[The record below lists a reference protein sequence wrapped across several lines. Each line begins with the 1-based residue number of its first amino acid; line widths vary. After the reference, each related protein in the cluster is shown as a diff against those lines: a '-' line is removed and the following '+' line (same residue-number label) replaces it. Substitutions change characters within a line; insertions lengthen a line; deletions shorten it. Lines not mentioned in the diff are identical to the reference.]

1 MIKKELKIFTLII
14 IMSLCLTMVSCVK
27 KCKSVNKLVDESGV
41 TVYGT
46 FEKGSKLEVKKQSS
60 ESKQGKEAIMAI
72 TKPYDSAKIAIF
84 DIALTRNGEKVQ
96 PGSKV
101 KVTLP
106 IPFEAT
112 EGYITYHIKGDNT
125 VEELSTIV
133 NGDKIS
139 FETTSFSY
147 FIVAGLVQ
155 TDVQHIHNY
164 VERITENNLVDEATC
179 QRKAVYRLVC
189 SICGNFGRETF
200 EYGELASHNLRE
212 EKGYSPSCER
222 PGLTH
227 GKRCINYGCTYTEQE
242 EIPALGHDMQDV
254 EKKDP
259 TCTESG
265 WKAHKRCSHYCG
277 KTEGYEE
284 IPATGHNMSILIPR
298 VEPTCE
304 KWGSEEY
311 YKCANEGCVEHTDY
325 RGLQALGHDKVGHPA
340 KDPTCTEEG
349 YWQSYDTCTR
359 CDYTSNTQ
367 SNIREALGHL
377 IEHHEAK
384 EPDCLPGWNAYDICK
399 RDECD
404 YNTKVEIPANG
415 KHSYVCDVC
424 TTCGGNNPI
433 KYTREG
439 NYIYFGHWTQSCE
452 RDETITAK
460 LLEIA
465 GDYPKYALDS
475 NDNNWLHYENAED
488 IWYKDVIYNGVKYRG
503 IARNTTRWLGSGT
516 NCRSWSNGNGY
527 GGSIYWFRFEPIKWR
542 ILTTNDNSAFL
553 MSELALDFWK
563 PQLNYTTTNTAIS
576 YNADNGVPE
585 GTYANNWEYTFIR
598 KWLNETFYNDVFND
612 LQKEIIKIT
621 LVDNSERSCNPNNYP
636 NYYKDGKNNYAEQ
649 ANDTN
654 DKIFLLSLQEVTT
667 EAYGFSKGMGN
678 DPARALGTT
687 DFARFQ
693 GLCSYLNE
701 GRGDFS
707 KTEGTVTWLTRSA
720 FDAMAS
726 FNKGLDV
733 HVVRCGLYPGALN
746 VAHSMGGIVPALWIN
761 LE

>member
-1 MIKKELKIFTLII
+1 
-14 IMSLCLTMVSCVK
+14 
-27 KCKSVNKLVDESGV
+27 
-41 TVYGT
+41 
-46 FEKGSKLEVKKQSS
+46 
-60 ESKQGKEAIMAI
+60 
-72 TKPYDSAKIAIF
+72 
-84 DIALTRNGEKVQ
+84 
-96 PGSKV
+96 
-101 KVTLP
+101 
-106 IPFEAT
+106 
-112 EGYITYHIKGDNT
+112 
-125 VEELSTIV
+125 
-133 NGDKIS
+133 
-139 FETTSFSY
+139 
-147 FIVAGLVQ
+147 
-155 TDVQHIHNY
+155 
-164 VERITENNLVDEATC
+164 
-179 QRKAVYRLVC
+179 
-189 SICGNFGRETF
+189 
-200 EYGELASHNLRE
+200 
-212 EKGYSPSCER
+212 
-222 PGLTH
+222 
-227 GKRCINYGCTYTEQE
+227 
-242 EIPALGHDMQDV
+242 MQDV

-311 YKCANEGCVEHTDY
+311 YKCANEGCVEHTDC

-415 KHSYVCDVC
+415 EHSYVCDVC

-475 NDNNWLHYENAED
+475 NDNNWLHYENAAD

>member
-112 EGYITYHIKGDNT
+112 EGYVTYHIKGDNT

-179 QRKAVYRLVC
+179 QRRAVYRLVC

-424 TTCGGNNPI
+424 TTCGENNPI

-465 GDYPKYALDS
+465 GDYPEYALDS
-475 NDNNWLHYENAED
+475 NDNNWLHYENAAD

>member
-1 MIKKELKIFTLII
+1 
-14 IMSLCLTMVSCVK
+14 MSLCLTMVSCVK

-112 EGYITYHIKGDNT
+112 EGYVTYHIKGDNI
-125 VEELSTIV
+125 VEELTTIV

>member
-1 MIKKELKIFTLII
+1 MIKKELKIITLTI
-14 IMSLCLTMVSCVK
+14 IMVLFFTMISCGK
-27 KCKSVNKLVDESGV
+27 KSESVDKLVDKSGI

-46 FEKGSKLEVKKQSS
+46 FEKESILEVKKQSV
-60 ESKQGKEAIMAI
+60 ESQQGKEAIMAI

-84 DIALTRNGEKVQ
+84 DIAITKNGKKVQ
-96 PGSKV
+96 PDGKV
-101 KVTLP
+101 KITLP

-112 EGYITYHIKGDNT
+112 NGYVTYHIKGEKT
-125 VEELSTIV
+125 VEELSTTV

-155 TDVQHIHNY
+155 ADEQHIHSY
-164 VERITENNLVDEATC
+164 VEKITGNNLVDEATC

-189 SICGNFGRETF
+189 SICGNLGRETF

-212 EKGYSPSCER
+212 EKGHSPSCER

-242 EIPALGHDMQDV
+242 EIPALGHDMRDV

-259 TCTESG
+259 TCTEIG
-265 WKAHKRCSHYCG
+265 WKAYKRCNNYCG

-284 IPATGHNMSILIPR
+284 IPATGHNMSIHFPR

-304 KWGSEEY
+304 KWGTEEY
-311 YKCANEGCVEHTDY
+311 YKCANEGCTELTAY
-325 RGLQALGHDKVGHPA
+325 KGIPALGHDKVVHSA

-359 CDYTSNTQ
+359 CDYTTNTQ
-367 SNIREALGHL
+367 NNIREALGHL
-377 IEHHEAK
+377 LEHHEAK

-415 KHSYVCDVC
+415 NHSYVCDVC
-424 TTCGGNNPI
+424 TTCGENNPI
-433 KYTREG
+433 KYTRDG

-452 RDETITAK
+452 KDETIIAK

-465 GDYPKYALDS
+465 GDYPKYEKDS
-475 NDNNWLHYENAED
+475 NDNNWLHYEDAAD

-503 IARNTTRWLGSGT
+503 IVRNTTRWVGGT
-516 NCRSWSNGNGY
+516 NCNYWSNSNGY
-527 GGSIYWFRFEPIKWR
+527 GGTMYWFRFEPIKWR
-542 ILTTNDNSAFL
+542 ILTTTNNSAFL
-553 MSELALDFWK
+553 MSELALDFWA
-563 PQLNYTTTNTAIS
+563 PQLEFKTLNTAIS
-576 YNADNGVPE
+576 YNAEQGVPD

-598 KWLNETFYNDVFND
+598 RWLNETFYNDVFND

-621 LVDNSERSCNPNNYP
+621 LVDNSVTSCNPNKNPKYF
-636 NYYKDGKNNYAEQ
+636 KDGENQFAAQ
-649 ANDTN
+649 ARNTN
-654 DKIFLLSLQEVTT
+654 DKIFLLSLQEITT
-667 EAYGFSKGMGN
+667 EAYGFSKEMGN
-678 DPARALGTT
+678 DSARALGTT

-707 KTEGTVTWLTRSA
+707 RTEGTVNWLTRSPYVA
-720 FDAMAS
+720 NAS
-726 FNKGLDV
+726 YNKGLDV
-733 HVVRCGLYPGALN
+733 HTVRSGIYPGRLN
-746 VAHSMGGIVPALWIN
+746 VAGNIGGIVPALWIT

>member
-1 MIKKELKIFTLII
+1 
-14 IMSLCLTMVSCVK
+14 MSLCLTMVSCVK

>member
-112 EGYITYHIKGDNT
+112 EGYVTYHIKGDNI
-125 VEELSTIV
+125 VEELTTIV

>member
-1 MIKKELKIFTLII
+1 MKKSLQQDII
-14 IMSLCLTMVSCVK
+14 CL
-27 KCKSVNKLVDESGV
+27 
-41 TVYGT
+41 Y
-46 FEKGSKLEVKKQSS
+46 
-60 ESKQGKEAIMAI
+60 
-72 TKPYDSAKIAIF
+72 
-84 DIALTRNGEKVQ
+84 
-96 PGSKV
+96 
-101 KVTLP
+101 
-106 IPFEAT
+106 
-112 EGYITYHIKGDNT
+112 
-125 VEELSTIV
+125 
-133 NGDKIS
+133 S
-139 FETTSFSY
+139 F
-147 FIVAGLVQ
+147 
-155 TDVQHIHNY
+155 
-164 VERITENNLVDEATC
+164 
-179 QRKAVYRLVC
+179 
-189 SICGNFGRETF
+189 
-200 EYGELASHNLRE
+200 
-212 EKGYSPSCER
+212 
-222 PGLTH
+222 H
-227 GKRCINYGCTYTEQE
+227 G
-242 EIPALGHDMQDV
+242 
-254 EKKDP
+254 
-259 TCTESG
+259 
-265 WKAHKRCSHYCG
+265 W
-277 KTEGYEE
+277 
-284 IPATGHNMSILIPR
+284 
-298 VEPTCE
+298 TCE

-465 GDYPKYALDS
+465 GDYPEYALDS
-475 NDNNWLHYENAED
+475 NDNNWLHYENAAD

-516 NCRSWSNGNGY
+516 NCMSWSNGNGY

-636 NYYKDGKNNYAEQ
+636 TYYKDGKNNYAEQ

>member
-112 EGYITYHIKGDNT
+112 EGYVTYHIKGDNT

-164 VERITENNLVDEATC
+164 VERITDNNLVDEATC

-212 EKGYSPSCER
+212 EKGYSPSCEK

-325 RGLQALGHDKVGHPA
+325 RGLQALGHDKVCHPA

-475 NDNNWLHYENAED
+475 NDNNWLHYENAAD

-542 ILTTNDNSAFL
+542 ILTTKDNSAFL

-636 NYYKDGKNNYAEQ
+636 TYYKDGKNNYAEQ

>member
-112 EGYITYHIKGDNT
+112 EGYVTYHIKGDNT